1 MLQFYKHST
10 MYLLKRKYLFP
21 LIWLGLIVYAS
32 LTPSNNFPHFNVFP
46 HFDKFV
52 HFCIYLGLS
61 FLLVPA
67 LVRNKKYLQSYFI
80 SFLLSMSV
88 GIIFELL
95 QTYFSTTRSGSM
107 FDELAN
113 VAGALVGVI
122 IYQLM
127 FRNRKIEQVI
137 FRIE

>member
-1 MLQFYKHST
+1 MF
-10 MYLLKRKYLFP
+10 LLKRKYLFP
-21 LIWLGLIVYAS
+21 LIWFGLIVYAS
-32 LTPSNNFPHFNVFP
+32 LTPSKNFPNLNLFP

-67 LVRNKKYLQSYFI
+67 FVSKKKYIQSYFI
-80 SFLLSMSV
+80 SFLASISV
-88 GIIFELL
+88 GFVFELL
-95 QTYFSTTRSGSM
+95 QTYYTTTRSGSIY
-107 FDELAN
+107 DELSNA
-113 VAGALVGVI
+113 AGALAGVI

-137 FRIE
+137 FKIE